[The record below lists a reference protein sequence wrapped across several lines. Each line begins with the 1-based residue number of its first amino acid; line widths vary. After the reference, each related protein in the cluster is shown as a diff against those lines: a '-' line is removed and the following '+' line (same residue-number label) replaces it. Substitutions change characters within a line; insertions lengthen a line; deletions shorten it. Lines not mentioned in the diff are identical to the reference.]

1 MGEASTVEADADT
14 GTVVDTAEKGGCIQ
28 EMGKDKVVDMVLFY
42 MHISYTT
49 GV

>member
-1 MGEASTVEADADT
+1 MVADMVVEAVADT
-14 GTVVDTAEKGGCIQ
+14 DKGGCIQ
-28 EMGKDKVVDMVLFY
+28 EMGKDKVVDMFLFY